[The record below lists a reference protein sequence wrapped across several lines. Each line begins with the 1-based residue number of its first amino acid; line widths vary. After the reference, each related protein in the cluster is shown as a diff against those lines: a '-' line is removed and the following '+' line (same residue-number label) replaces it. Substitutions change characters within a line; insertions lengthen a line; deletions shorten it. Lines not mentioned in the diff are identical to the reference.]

1 MKLKKIKM
9 NNIDPIKHFEEISE
23 NLKSL
28 QSIVK
33 EGVSDSDLIDLKND
47 LFKAEFLANKL
58 KLELSMDTLQRD
70 YPELSVRDVVVKLT
84 PELRPDISP
93 KLIPVLIQFIM
104 EDWISRKTRK
114 AA

>member
-1 MKLKKIKM
+1 
-9 NNIDPIKHFEEISE
+9 
-23 NLKSL
+23 
-28 QSIVK
+28 
-33 EGVSDSDLIDLKND
+33 
-47 LFKAEFLANKL
+47 
-58 KLELSMDTLQRD
+58 MDTLQRD

-114 AA
+114 AT

>member
-33 EGVSDSDLIDLKND
+33 EGVSDSDLNDLKND
-47 LFKAEFLANKL
+47 LFKAEFLAKKKN
-58 KLELSMDTLQRD
+58 
-70 YPELSVRDVVVKLT
+70 
-84 PELRPDISP
+84 
-93 KLIPVLIQFIM
+93 
-104 EDWISRKTRK
+104 
-114 AA
+114 